1 MNDTLGALV
10 LLPLGGA
17 VLAALLP
24 RHGPWVGIVTAAAT
38 LALALTTAA
47 AVYRSGPRHLELAG
61 WGAPLGIDLRADG
74 LSAAM
79 LALTAVVGVAT
90 TVYATGSDA
99 ASGRPLFWPL
109 WLALWSGLN
118 AVYVSGDLFNTY
130 VALELVGLSAV
141 ALVALGG
148 RDAYPPALRYLF
160 VAVLGSLAYLLGVAL
175 VYAEAGTLDIVEAGE
190 RLDGAT
196 TAVTALTATALAVM
210 ALGLALKTAL
220 FPLHA
225 WLPQA
230 HAAAPSAVS
239 AILSALV
246 VKASLFVLVR
256 VWFVVFGGAATP
268 GAAQLLGILGTV
280 AVVWG
285 AVLALRQPRLKPI
298 VAYSTVAQVGYL
310 FLLFPLATPGLGEAA
325 GTTAAQAAYA
335 GWTGALGLALAHGLA
350 KAAMFMAAG
359 TLALAHGSDRL
370 TDLRGAATR
379 MPMSTL
385 TFGLAGA
392 SLAGLPP
399 TFGFVGKWQLLQASL
414 ISGQWW
420 WLPVLLVGGLLTA
433 AYTVRVLGAT
443 VNPPDA
449 ELAPLAPVPRRMEW
463 AALSMA
469 ALAVMLGVSSSGLLG
484 LLGVG
489 APVGGGP

>member
-1 MNDTLGALV
+1 MLGALV

-17 VLAALLP
+17 VLAAVLP
-24 RHGPWVGIVTAAAT
+24 GRGRQVGIATAAVV
-38 LALALTTAA
+38 LALALVTAA
-47 AVYRSGPRHLELAG
+47 EVYRSGPFELELAG
-61 WGAPLGIDLRADG
+61 WGSPLGIDLRADG

-79 LALTAVVGVAT
+79 LAMTAVVGVAA
-90 TVYATGSDA
+90 TVYGSGSEA
-99 ASGRPLFWPL
+99 AQGRPLFWPL
-109 WLALWSGLN
+109 WLALWAGLN
-118 AVYVSGDLFNTY
+118 SVYVSGDLFNTY

-148 RDAYPPALRYLF
+148 RDAFAPALRYLF

-190 RLDGAT
+190 RLDGGTA
-196 TAVTALTATALAVM
+196 AVTALAAM
-210 ALGLALKTAL
+210 ALGLSLKTAL

-225 WLPQA
+225 WLPEA
-230 HAAAPSAVS
+230 HSAAPSAVS
-239 AILSALV
+239 PILSALV

-256 VWFVVFGGAATP
+256 VWFVVLGGDATP
-268 GAAQLLGILGTV
+268 AAAQLLGALGTV
-280 AVVWG
+280 AVIWG
-285 AVLALRQPRLKPI
+285 AVLALRQTRLKRV

-310 FLLFPLATPGLGEAA
+310 FLVFPLAAPGIGAAA
-325 GTTAAQAAYA
+325 GSTAWQAAAA

-359 TLALAHGSDRL
+359 TLALAHGGDRL
-370 TDLRGAATR
+370 VDLRGAATR
-379 MPMSTL
+379 MPMSTM
-385 TFGLAGA
+385 TFALAGV

-399 TFGFVGKWQLLQASL
+399 TFGFVGKWQLLQAGL
-414 ISGQWW
+414 LSGQWW
-420 WLPVLLVGGLLTA
+420 WLPVLLLGGLLTA

-443 VNPPDA
+443 TGGSSDGE
-449 ELAPLAPVPRRMEW
+449 ELRPLAHVPRRMEL

-469 ALAVMLGVSSSGLLG
+469 ALAVALGITSSGVLE

-489 APVGGGP
+489 SAFGGGS

>member
-1 MNDTLGALV
+1 LNGILAALV

-17 VLAALLP
+17 VLATLLP
-24 RHGPWVGIVTAAAT
+24 GRGRQVGIATAAVA
-38 LALALTTAA
+38 LALALVTAVE
-47 AVYRSGPRHLELAG
+47 VYRSGPLHLELAG

-79 LALTAVVGVAT
+79 LAMTAVVGTAA
-90 TVYATGSDA
+90 TVYGSGSDA
-99 ASGRPLFWPL
+99 ARGRPLFWPL
-109 WLALWSGLN
+109 WLALWAGLN
-118 AVYVSGDLFNTY
+118 SVYVSGDLFNTY

-148 RDAYPPALRYLF
+148 RDAFAPALRYLF

-190 RLDGAT
+190 RLDGG
-196 TAVTALTATALAVM
+196 TAAVTALAVM
-210 ALGLALKTAL
+210 ALGLSLKTAL

-225 WLPQA
+225 WLPEA
-230 HAAAPSAVS
+230 HSAAPSAVS
-239 AILSALV
+239 PILSALV

-256 VWFVVFGGAATP
+256 VWFVVLGGAATSA
-268 GAAQLLGILGTV
+268 AAQLLGVLGTV

-285 AVLALRQPRLKPI
+285 AVLALRQTRLKRV

-310 FLLFPLATPGLGEAA
+310 FLVFPLAAPGIGAAA
-325 GTTAAQAAYA
+325 GSTAWLAAVA
-335 GWTGALGLALAHGLA
+335 GWSGALGLALAHGLA
-350 KAAMFMAAG
+350 KAAMFMSAG
-359 TLALAHGSDRL
+359 TLAIAHGGDRL
-370 TDLRGAATR
+370 VDLRGAATR

-385 TFGLAGA
+385 TFALAGV

-414 ISGQWW
+414 LSGQWW
-420 WLPVLLVGGLLTA
+420 WLPVLLLGGLLTA

-443 VNPPDA
+443 TGRPDDGE
-449 ELAPLAPVPRRMEW
+449 ELRPLDPVPRRMEV

-469 ALAVMLGVSSSGLLG
+469 ALAVALGVTSSGVLE

-489 APVGGGP
+489 SAFGGGS

>member
-1 MNDTLGALV
+1 VNGILGAVV

-17 VLAALLP
+17 VLAAVLP
-24 RHGPWVGIVTAAAT
+24 VRARQVGIATAAVV
-38 LALALTTAA
+38 LALALVTAA
-47 AVYRSGPRHLELAG
+47 EVYRSGPLELELAG

-79 LALTAVVGVAT
+79 LAMTGVVGVAA
-90 TVYATGSDA
+90 TVYASGSEA
-99 ASGRPLFWPL
+99 AQGRPLFWPL
-109 WLALWSGLN
+109 WLALWAGLN
-118 AVYVSGDLFNTY
+118 SVYVSGDLFNTY

-148 RDAYPPALRYLF
+148 RDAFAPALRYLF

-190 RLDGAT
+190 RLDGGAA
-196 TAVTALTATALAVM
+196 AVTALAAM
-210 ALGLALKTAL
+210 ALGLSLKTAL

-225 WLPQA
+225 WLPEA
-230 HAAAPSAVS
+230 HSAAPSAVS
-239 AILSALV
+239 PILSALV

-256 VWFVVFGGAATP
+256 VWFVVLGGDATP
-268 GAAQLLGILGTV
+268 AAAQLLGALGTV
-280 AVVWG
+280 AVIWG
-285 AVLALRQPRLKPI
+285 AVLALRQTRLKRV

-310 FLLFPLATPGLGEAA
+310 FLVFPLAAPGIGAAA
-325 GTTAAQAAYA
+325 GSTAWQAAAA

-359 TLALAHGSDRL
+359 TLALAHGGDRL
-370 TDLRGAATR
+370 VDLRGAATR
-379 MPMSTL
+379 MPMSTM
-385 TFGLAGA
+385 TFALAGV

-399 TFGFVGKWQLLQASL
+399 TFGFVGKWQLLQAGL
-414 ISGQWW
+414 LSGQWW

-443 VNPPDA
+443 TGGPSDGE
-449 ELAPLAPVPRRMEW
+449 ELPPLAHVPRRMEL

-469 ALAVMLGVSSSGLLG
+469 ALAVALGVTSSGVLE

-489 APVGGGP
+489 SAFGGGS

>member
-1 MNDTLGALV
+1 MLGALV

-17 VLAALLP
+17 VLAAVLP
-24 RHGPWVGIVTAAAT
+24 GRGRQVGIATAAVV
-38 LALALTTAA
+38 LALALVTAA
-47 AVYRSGPRHLELAG
+47 EVYRSGPFELELAG
-61 WGAPLGIDLRADG
+61 WGSPLGIDLRADG

-79 LALTAVVGVAT
+79 LAMTAVVGVAA
-90 TVYATGSDA
+90 TVYGSGSEA
-99 ASGRPLFWPL
+99 AQGRPLFWPL
-109 WLALWSGLN
+109 WLALWAGLN
-118 AVYVSGDLFNTY
+118 SVYVSGDLFNTY

-148 RDAYPPALRYLF
+148 RDAFAPALRYLF

-190 RLDGAT
+190 RLDGGAA
-196 TAVTALTATALAVM
+196 AVTALAAM
-210 ALGLALKTAL
+210 ALGLSLKTAL

-225 WLPQA
+225 WLPEA
-230 HAAAPSAVS
+230 HSAAPSAVS
-239 AILSALV
+239 PILSALV

-256 VWFVVFGGAATP
+256 VWFVVLGGDATP
-268 GAAQLLGILGTV
+268 AAAQLLGALGTV
-280 AVVWG
+280 AVIWG
-285 AVLALRQPRLKPI
+285 AVLALRQTRLKRV

-310 FLLFPLATPGLGEAA
+310 FLVFPLAAPGIGAAA
-325 GTTAAQAAYA
+325 GSTAWQAAAA

-359 TLALAHGSDRL
+359 TLALAHGGDRL
-370 TDLRGAATR
+370 VDLRGAATR
-379 MPMSTL
+379 MPMSTM
-385 TFGLAGA
+385 TFALAGV

-399 TFGFVGKWQLLQASL
+399 TFGFVGKWQLLQAGL
-414 ISGQWW
+414 LSGQWW
-420 WLPVLLVGGLLTA
+420 WLPVLLLGGLLTA

-443 VNPPDA
+443 TGGSSDGE
-449 ELAPLAPVPRRMEW
+449 ELRPLAHVPRRMEL

-469 ALAVMLGVSSSGLLG
+469 ALAVALGITSSGVLE

-489 APVGGGP
+489 SAFGGGS

>member
-1 MNDTLGALV
+1 MNDVLGALV

-17 VLAALLP
+17 VVATLIP
-24 RHGPWVGIVTAAAT
+24 RRGAWVGIATALVLLT
-38 LALALTTAA
+38 LTLTTA
-47 AVYRSGPRHLELAG
+47 VEVHRSGPLHLELAG

-79 LALTAVVGVAT
+79 LAMTAVVGLAT
-90 TVYATGSDA
+90 TVYASGSDTTI
-99 ASGRPLFWPL
+99 GRPHFWPL

-130 VALELVGLSAV
+130 VALELVGLAAV

-148 RDAYPPALRYLF
+148 RDALEPALRYLF

-175 VYAEAGTLDIVEAGE
+175 VYAEAGTLDIVEAG
-190 RLDGAT
+190 RLDGGT
-196 TAVTALTATALAVM
+196 TAVTALAVM
-210 ALGLALKTAL
+210 ALGLSLKTAL

-225 WLPQA
+225 WLPEA
-230 HAAAPSAVS
+230 HTAAPSAVS
-239 AILSALV
+239 PLLSALV
-246 VKASLFVLVR
+246 VKASLFVLIR
-256 VWFVVFGGAATP
+256 VWFVVFGDVSTTA
-268 GAAQLLGILGTV
+268 AAQLLGGLGTV

-285 AVLALRQPRLKPI
+285 GVLALRQSRLKPI

-310 FLLFPLATPGLGEAA
+310 FLIFPLAGPGIGAA
-325 GTTAAQAAYA
+325 ATSATWHAAAA

-359 TLALAHGSDRL
+359 TLALAHGGDRL
-370 TDLRGAATR
+370 VDLRGAATR

-385 TFGLAGA
+385 TFALAGV

-399 TFGFVGKWQLLQASL
+399 TFGFVGKWQLLQSGLA
-414 ISGQWW
+414 SGQWW
-420 WLPVLLVGGLLTA
+420 WLPVLLLGGLLTA

-443 VNPPDA
+443 TGPPDGG
-449 ELAPLAPVPRRMEW
+449 EDLRPLTPVPRRMEL
-463 AALSMA
+463 AALSLA
-469 ALAVMLGVSSSGLLG
+469 ALAVALGVSSSGLLA
-484 LLGVG
+484 LLTVG
-489 APVGGGP
+489 SPLGGGS

>member
-1 MNDTLGALV
+1 VNGLLAAMV

-17 VLAALLP
+17 TLAALLP
-24 RHGPWVGIVTAAAT
+24 GRGRQVGLGTAVVVVVLASAT
-38 LALALTTAA
+38 
-47 AVYRSGPRHLELAG
+47 AVEVARSGPLHLELAG

-79 LALTAVVGVAT
+79 LAMTALVGAAA
-90 TVYATGSDA
+90 TVYGSGSDA
-99 ASGRPLFWPL
+99 AGGRPLFWPL
-109 WLALWSGLN
+109 WLALWAGLN
-118 AVYVSGDLFNTY
+118 SVYVSGDLFNTY

-148 RDAYPPALRYLF
+148 RDAHAPALRYLF

-175 VYAEAGTLDIVEAGE
+175 VYAEAGTLDIVQAGE
-190 RLDGAT
+190 RLDGGTA
-196 TAVTALTATALAVM
+196 AVTALAAM
-210 ALGLALKTAL
+210 ALGLSLKTAL

-225 WLPQA
+225 WLPEA
-230 HAAAPSAVS
+230 HSAAPSAVS
-239 AILSALV
+239 PVLSALV
-246 VKASLFVLVR
+246 VKASFFVLVR
-256 VWFVVFGGAATP
+256 VWFVVLGGDATP
-268 GAAQLLGILGTV
+268 AAAQLLGALGTV

-285 AVLALRQPRLKPI
+285 AVLALRQARLKRV

-310 FLLFPLATPGLGEAA
+310 FLVFPLAAPGI
-325 GTTAAQAAYA
+325 GTAVGSTAWQAAAA

-350 KAAMFMAAG
+350 KAAMFMSAG
-359 TLALAHGSDRL
+359 TLALAHGGDRL
-370 TDLRGAATR
+370 VDLRGAATR

-385 TFGLAGA
+385 TFALAGV

-399 TFGFVGKWQLLQASL
+399 TFGFVGKWQLLQAGL
-414 ISGQWW
+414 LSGQWW
-420 WLPVLLVGGLLTA
+420 WLPVLLLGGLLTA

-443 VNPPDA
+443 TGRPGDGT
-449 ELAPLAPVPRRMEW
+449 ELRPLAHVPRRMEV

-469 ALAVMLGVSSSGLLG
+469 ALAVALGVASSGLLE

-489 APVGGGP
+489 SEFGGGS

>member
-1 MNDTLGALV
+1 VNGILGAVV

-17 VLAALLP
+17 VLAAVLP
-24 RHGPWVGIVTAAAT
+24 VRARQVGIATAAVV
-38 LALALTTAA
+38 LALALVTAA
-47 AVYRSGPRHLELAG
+47 EVYRSGPLELELAG

-79 LALTAVVGVAT
+79 LAMTGVVGVAA
-90 TVYATGSDA
+90 TVYASGSEA
-99 ASGRPLFWPL
+99 AQGRPLFWPL
-109 WLALWSGLN
+109 WLALWAGLN
-118 AVYVSGDLFNTY
+118 SVYVSGDLFNTY

-148 RDAYPPALRYLF
+148 RDAFAPALRYLF

-190 RLDGAT
+190 RLDGGAA
-196 TAVTALTATALAVM
+196 AVTALAAM
-210 ALGLALKTAL
+210 ALGLSLKTAL

-225 WLPQA
+225 WLPEA
-230 HAAAPSAVS
+230 HSAAPSAVS
-239 AILSALV
+239 PILSALV

-256 VWFVVFGGAATP
+256 VWFVVLGGDATP
-268 GAAQLLGILGTV
+268 AAAQLLGALGTV
-280 AVVWG
+280 AVIWG
-285 AVLALRQPRLKPI
+285 AVLALRQTRLKRV

-310 FLLFPLATPGLGEAA
+310 FLLFPLAAPGIGAAA
-325 GTTAAQAAYA
+325 GSTAWQAAAA

-359 TLALAHGSDRL
+359 TLALAHGGDRL
-370 TDLRGAATR
+370 VDLRGAATR
-379 MPMSTL
+379 MPMSTM
-385 TFGLAGA
+385 TFALAGV

-399 TFGFVGKWQLLQASL
+399 TFGFVGKWQLLQAGL
-414 ISGQWW
+414 LSGQWW

-443 VNPPDA
+443 TGGPSDGE
-449 ELAPLAPVPRRMEW
+449 ELPPLAHVPRRMEL

-469 ALAVMLGVSSSGLLG
+469 ALAVALGVTSSGVLE

-489 APVGGGP
+489 SAFGGGS